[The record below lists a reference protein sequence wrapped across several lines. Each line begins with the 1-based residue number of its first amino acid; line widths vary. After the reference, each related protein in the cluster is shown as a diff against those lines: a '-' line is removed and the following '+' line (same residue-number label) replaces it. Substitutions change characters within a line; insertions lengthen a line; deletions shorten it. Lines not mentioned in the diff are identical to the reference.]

1 MGLSTKVWGHRGCRG
16 AANPPENSVPA
27 FNAAIEQGAHGIELD
42 VFLSEDNELV
52 VFHDD
57 TLERMSDGCGAIS
70 SLTLAQIKKLRLKD
84 GEGQPSGVE
93 IPTLE
98 EVLDAVDRFR
108 IGHPTERRVEDFTVD
123 IEIKEIP
130 GKDIARPVA
139 REIGKRL
146 ARGWKRCNFQV
157 SSFDI
162 GALKR
167 LKAINPDIPRGALFH
182 GGQEPWDITPA
193 QLVEHSAEIRDVRPQ
208 TVNITLP
215 SITAEAVGKILQAD
229 ASAKI
234 VAWTYNETDPCH
246 LPDASKH
253 AMTDALDR
261 CGVAAIIT
269 DYPKQMLDL
278 LKSGS

>member
-1 MGLSTKVWGHRGCRG
+1 MSLSTKVWGHRGCRG

-27 FNAAIEQGAHGIELD
+27 FNAAIKQGAHGIELD
-42 VFLSEDNELV
+42 VFLTEDDRLV

-57 TLERMSDGCGAIS
+57 TLERMSDGRGPITA
-70 SLTLAQIKKLRLKD
+70 LTLTQIKKLRLKD
-84 GEGQPSGVE
+84 PTEQLTGVE

-98 EVLDAVDRFR
+98 EVLDVVDRFR
-108 IGHPTERRVEDFTVD
+108 IENPAEKRAQGFTVD
-123 IEIKEIP
+123 IEIKEMP

-139 REIGKRL
+139 QEISKRL
-146 ARGWKRCNFQV
+146 ARGWKRYNFQV

-167 LKAINPDIPRGALFH
+167 LKAISPDIPRGALFH

-193 QLVEHSAEIRDVRPQ
+193 QLVEHSSEIRDVRPQ

-215 SITAEAVGKILQAD
+215 SITAEAVGIILQAD
-229 ASAKI
+229 ANVKV
-234 VAWTYNETDPCH
+234 VAWTCNETDPCL
-246 LPDASKH
+246 LPDARKH
-253 AMTDALDR
+253 AITDTLHE

-278 LKSGS
+278 LKTEA